1 MSNWKSQLRRDP
13 TDWLLQEDDPSV
25 RYFTLLQS
33 CDSSPDDPQVRSAR
47 DQIMSTGVVPEILSL
62 QSSLEYRGSMTAKI
76 SCRRSILTPGMKC
89 AGAGTPA
96 TWV

>member
-13 TDWLLQEDDPSV
+13 TDWLLPE
-25 RYFTLLQS
+25 
-33 CDSSPDDPQVRSAR
+33 DDPQVRSAR